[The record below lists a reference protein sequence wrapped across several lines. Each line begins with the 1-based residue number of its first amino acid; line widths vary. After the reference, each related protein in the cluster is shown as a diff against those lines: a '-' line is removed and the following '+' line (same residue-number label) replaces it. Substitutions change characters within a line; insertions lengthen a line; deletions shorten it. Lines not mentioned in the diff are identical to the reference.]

1 LRETLK
7 GQPFSSDAEV
17 EAAVRKWI
25 SSQAETFFMVGT
37 NKWIEC
43 LKKCVAE
50 NGDCV
55 EK

>member
-7 GQPFSSDAEV
+7 VQLFSSDAEV
-17 EAAVRKWI
+17 EAAVHKWI
-25 SSQAETFFMVGT
+25 SSQAETFFMDGMK
-37 NKWIEC
+37 KWIES

-55 EK
+55 